1 MPSHRVERVAEA
13 IREVASTAILF
24 QVADPRVKGVTV
36 LRAEVTGDLRNA
48 TVFVTVMGTESQQRL
63 AMNGLRHAAG
73 FIQARVAARLQTRFT
88 PALQF
93 KIDEGVKRS
102 VEISRL
108 IDEAIASDR
117 AAHPAPEGEAVADD
131 DERDDETDDLDEDE
145 AEDGDGD
152 EDGEDEADDEDED
165 LDDEDLEDE
174 DEDEDED
181 EADAADGREPGT
193 PPGRP

>member
-13 IREVASTAILF
+13 IREVVSTAILF
-24 QVADPRVKGVTV
+24 QVSDPRVKGITV

-48 TVFVTVMGTESQQRL
+48 TVFVTVMGTESQQKL

-73 FIQARVAARLQTRFT
+73 FIQSRVAARLQTRFT

-93 KIDEGVKRS
+93 KIDEGVKKS

-117 AAHPAPEGEAVADD
+117 AAHPPAAGAEGEPGAAARAADDEGEDEEDDFEDEDGDDIEDD
-131 DERDDETDDLDEDE
+131 DEDSEDDDE
-145 AEDGDGD
+145 GD
-152 EDGEDEADDEDED
+152 EIDDEGDEP
-165 LDDEDLEDE
+165 
-174 DEDEDED
+174 
-181 EADAADGREPGT
+181 EA
-193 PPGRP
+193 RPERP